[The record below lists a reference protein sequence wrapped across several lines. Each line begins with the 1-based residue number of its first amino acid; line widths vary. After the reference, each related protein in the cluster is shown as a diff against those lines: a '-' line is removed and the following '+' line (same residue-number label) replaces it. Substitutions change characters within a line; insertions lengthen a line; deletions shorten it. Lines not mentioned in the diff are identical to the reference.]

1 MKKLKNKILEMGGDV
16 LVESEF
22 RKLNIQKKM

>member
-22 RKLNIQKKM
+22 RKLNYAKKM